1 MKKLADKFAQAT
13 AGIKQERDAAVEN
26 FRVESKRRRRLLDEL
41 QMLKGSIR
49 VICRIRPRLG
59 AEVETEAEA
68 IRLDATGRVS
78 AASVS
83 DSVGGKRG
91 KMDHFHFS
99 HTFGPKASQAD
110 VFTEVSSLVESALDG
125 YHACIFAYGQTGSGK
140 THTMEGNSDQPGI
153 NVRAFEMLFEEIRK
167 RSTHCEYG
175 VRASMVEIYNE
186 KLRDLLRE
194 PSDGPIGDSGRY
206 AMDPVAAAAA
216 ADAALQ
222 IRSGKNGMEID
233 GAISQVRVNSG
244 SFCVENLLI
253 VRRGPTSTNTVFT
266 IRKFLHM
273 MRWLKFLLLG
283 ELIVRWP
290 RQLAMNSPVARTV
303 FCLLILSAQTAK
315 PK

>member
-1 MKKLADKFAQAT
+1 
-13 AGIKQERDAAVEN
+13 
-26 FRVESKRRRRLLDEL
+26 
-41 QMLKGSIR
+41 MLKGSIR

-59 AEVETEAEA
+59 AELETETEA
-68 IRLDATGRVS
+68 IQLDATGRVS

-99 HTFGPKASQAD
+99 HTFGPSASQAD

-140 THTMEGNSDQPGI
+140 THTMEGNSEQPGI
-153 NVRAFEMLFEEIRK
+153 NVRAFEMLFEEIHK

-194 PSDGPIGDSGRY
+194 PADGPIGESGRY

-233 GAISQVRVNSG
+233 GAISQVRAG
-244 SFCVENLLI
+244 SFI
-253 VRRGPTSTNTVFT
+253 QTG
-266 IRKFLHM
+266 FL
-273 MRWLKFLLLG
+273 
-283 ELIVRWP
+283 
-290 RQLAMNSPVARTV
+290 
-303 FCLLILSAQTAK
+303 
-315 PK
+315 